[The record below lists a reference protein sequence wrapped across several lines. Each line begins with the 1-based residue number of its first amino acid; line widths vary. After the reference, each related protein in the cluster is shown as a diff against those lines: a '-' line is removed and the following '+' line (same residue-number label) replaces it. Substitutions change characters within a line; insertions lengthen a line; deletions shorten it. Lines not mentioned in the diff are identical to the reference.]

1 MSGIGTLIFAA
12 AAMFCVLGG
21 VTLLAHIYNLN
32 NIKSKTVGDGQH
44 GTARW
49 ATKSEIR
56 KIYRHIPFTPEKWR
70 EQAESG
76 QIPTASGIA
85 KKKLF
90 RKKRSEPTEEAL
102 PQGIVVGCGGG
113 KLGTTALVD
122 TGDVHVLMIGAAGVG
137 KTAYW
142 LYPCIEYAC
151 ASGMSFL
158 STDTKGDVMR
168 NYGNIAKRYGYH
180 VSVIDLRNPT
190 RSNGNNL
197 LHLVN
202 KYMDLYQKENQL
214 IYKAKAEKY
223 AKIISKTIILS
234 GMDAASFGQN
244 AYFYDAAEGLL
255 TATILLAAEFC
266 EPKKRHIVSV
276 FKIIQ
281 ELLAPSNRKGKN
293 QFQQLME
300 MLPNDHKAK
309 WFAGA
314 ALNTAE
320 QSMASVMS
328 TALSRLNSFLDS
340 ELEQILCFDT
350 EIDAEKFCNE
360 KSAVFV
366 IMPEENPATFFMI
379 SLIIQQLYREIL
391 SVADENGGKL
401 KNRCIFFCDEFGTL
415 PKIESAEMMFS
426 ASRSRRLQI
435 VPIIQSFSQL
445 DKNYG
450 KEGSEIIVDNTQITL
465 FGGFAPNSS
474 SAETLSKALGS
485 RTVMSG
491 SVSRSKNDP
500 SQSLQM
506 IERPLMTPDELK
518 SMPKGQF
525 VVMKTGFHPMKVK
538 LKLFFKW
545 GIRFDEDKPYT
556 VADNG
561 NREVAYAEK
570 KEIMDGI
577 VQKYHPEW
585 LIKEDENGE
594 GAGGVNQ
601 AASQSNEP
609 RQTPPNKPKD
619 KNNGGGQGT
628 SVRLTP
634 RADRQQNRERLREAK
649 PDGQA

>member
-1 MSGIGTLIFAA
+1 MSNITTLIVVGAVMFA
-12 AAMFCVLGG
+12 VLGG
-21 VTLLAHIYNLN
+21 VTLLSHIYSLN
-32 NIKSKTVGDGQH
+32 GIKSRTVGDGQH

-49 ATKSEIR
+49 ATKREIR
-56 KIYRHIPFTPEKWR
+56 KTYKHIPFTPDKWR
-70 EQAESG
+70 KQAKNG
-76 QIPTASGIA
+76 QEPTASVVHLRLPFS
-85 KKKLF
+85 KKDK
-90 RKKRSEPTEEAL
+90 TEEVSL
-102 PQGIVVGCGGG
+102 PQGIVVGCTGN
-113 KLGTTALVD
+113 TTAMID
-122 TGDVHVLMIGAAGVG
+122 TGDVHALMIGAAGVG

-151 ASGMSFL
+151 ASGMSWL
-158 STDTKGDVMR
+158 STDTKGDIMR
-168 NYGNIAKRYGYH
+168 NYGRIAKDYGYH

-190 RSNGNNL
+190 KSNGNNL

-202 KYMDLYQKENQL
+202 KYMDLYKKYPDKL
-214 IYKAKAEKY
+214 VYKARCEKY

-255 TATILLAAEFC
+255 TATILLVAEFC
-266 EPKKRHIVSV
+266 KPEQRHIVSV

-281 ELLAPSNRKGKN
+281 ELLAPSGKKGKN

-300 MLPNDHKAK
+300 LLPNDHKAK

-328 TALSRLNSFLDS
+328 TALSRLNAFLDS

-360 KSAVFV
+360 KSALFI

-391 SVADENGGKL
+391 AVADENGGKL
-401 KNRCIFFCDEFGTL
+401 KNRCVFFCDEYGTL

-445 DKNYG
+445 EKNYG
-450 KEGSEIIVDNTQITL
+450 KEGAEIIVDNTQLTI
-465 FGGFAPNSS
+465 FGGFAPQST

-500 SQSLQM
+500 SESLQM

-525 VVMKTGFHPMKVK
+525 VVMKTGFYPMKVK

-545 GIRFDEDKPYT
+545 GIHFDEDHPYT
-556 VADNG
+556 VTDQG
-561 NREVAYAEK
+561 NREVKYASK
-570 KEIMDGI
+570 KDITDGI
-577 VQKYHPEW
+577 IKKYHPELLEPAAPPNDDSFSGGQNQQMTEHHQPA
-585 LIKEDENGE
+585 LIKKNDE
-594 GAGGVNQ
+594 
-601 AASQSNEP
+601 
-609 RQTPPNKPKD
+609 KD
-619 KNNGGGQGT
+619 KNGGTALQTVPKNRRTPLPQPPKNTEVT
-628 SVRLTP
+628 S
-634 RADRQQNRERLREAK
+634 
-649 PDGQA
+649 DGQT

>member
-1 MSGIGTLIFAA
+1 MTGNITLLIIVGVVMFA
-12 AAMFCVLGG
+12 VLGG
-21 VTLLAHIYNLN
+21 VTLIAHIYSLN
-32 NIKSKTVGDGQH
+32 GIKSRTVGDGQH

-49 ATKSEIR
+49 ANRSEIR
-56 KIYRHIPFTPEKWR
+56 KTYKHVPFTPEQWR
-70 EQAESG
+70 EQAKESKPPVTPDG
-76 QIPTASGIA
+76 QP
-85 KKKLF
+85 
-90 RKKRSEPTEEAL
+90 L
-102 PQGIVVGCGGG
+102 PQGIVVGCTGN
-113 KLGTTALVD
+113 TTAMVD
-122 TGDVHVLMIGAAGVG
+122 TGDVHALMIGAAGVG

-158 STDTKGDVMR
+158 STDTKGDIMR
-168 NYGNIAKRYGYH
+168 NYGQIAKDYGYH
-180 VSVIDLRNPT
+180 ISVIDLRNPT

-202 KYMDLYQKENQL
+202 KYMDLYQAHPDQL
-214 IYKAKAEKY
+214 VYKARCEKY

-255 TATILLAAEFC
+255 
-266 EPKKRHIVSV
+266 
-276 FKIIQ
+276 
-281 ELLAPSNRKGKN
+281 
-293 QFQQLME
+293 
-300 MLPNDHKAK
+300 PNDHKAK

-328 TALSRLNSFLDS
+328 TALSRLNAFLDS

-350 EIDAEKFCNE
+350 EIDAEKFCKE
-360 KSAVFV
+360 KSALFI

-391 SVADENGGKL
+391 AVADENGGKL
-401 KNRCIFFCDEFGTL
+401 KNRCVFFCDEFGTL

-445 DKNYG
+445 EKNYG
-450 KEGSEIIVDNTQITL
+450 KEGAEIIIDNTQLTI
-465 FGGFAPNSS
+465 FGGFAPQST

-485 RTVMSG
+485 CTVMSG

-500 SQSLQM
+500 SESLQM

-525 VVMKTGFHPMKVK
+525 VVMKTGFYPMKVK

-545 GIRFDEDKPYT
+545 GIRFDEEHPYS
-556 VADNG
+556 VPDQG
-561 NREVAYAEK
+561 NRRVEYAEK
-570 KEIMDGI
+570 KEIMDKI
-577 VQKYHPEW
+577 VEKYRPDLLHPPMPS
-585 LIKEDENGE
+585 DDDG
-594 GAGGVNQ
+594 GAYGGQRQVMADPEAQGGGRAPGRERARDGGVSVQTSPRNRRMP
-601 AASQSNEP
+601 EP
-609 RQTPPNKPKD
+609 PVTGKTAEVK
-619 KNNGGGQGT
+619 
-628 SVRLTP
+628 S
-634 RADRQQNRERLREAK
+634 
-649 PDGQA
+649 DGQA

>member
-1 MSGIGTLIFAA
+1 MNGNVTTLIIVTSV
-12 AAMFCVLGG
+12 MFCALGG
-21 VTLLAHIYNLN
+21 ITLLAHMYSLN

-56 KIYRHIPFTPEKWR
+56 RIYRHIPFTPKKWR
-70 EQAESG
+70 EQAVKG
-76 QIPTASGIA
+76 QQPTVSKII
-85 KKKLF
+85 KRHPF
-90 RKKRSEPTEEAL
+90 RKKGTEQPEEVL
-102 PQGIVVGCGGG
+102 PQGIIVGCTGGRNN
-113 KLGTTALVD
+113 TTAMVD
-122 TGDVHVLMIGAAGVG
+122 TGDVHALMIGAAGVG

-151 ASGMSFL
+151 ASGMSWL
-158 STDTKGDVMR
+158 STDTKGDVVR
-168 NYGNIAKRYGYH
+168 NYGWIAQEKYGYS

-190 RSNGNNL
+190 RSHGNNL

-202 KYMDLYQKENQL
+202 KYMDLYKEFPDEL
-214 IYKAKAEKY
+214 VYKAKAEKY

-255 TATILLAAEFC
+255 TATILLVAEFC
-266 EPKKRHIVSV
+266 ESKKRHIVSV

-281 ELLAPSNRKGKN
+281 ELLAPSQKKGKN

-300 MLPNDHKAK
+300 LLPNDHKAK

-320 QSMASVMS
+320 QSMSSVMS
-328 TALSRLNSFLDS
+328 TALSRLNAFLDS
-340 ELEQILCFDT
+340 ELEQLLCFDT

-360 KSAVFV
+360 KSAIFI
-366 IMPEENPATFFMI
+366 IMPEENPNTFFMI
-379 SLIIQQLYREIL
+379 SLVIQQLYREIL
-391 SVADENGGKL
+391 AVADEQGGKL

-450 KEGSEIIVDNTQITL
+450 KEGSEIIVDNTQLTI

-474 SAETLSKALGS
+474 SAEVLSKALGS

-491 SVSRSKNDP
+491 SVSRGKDNP
-500 SQSLQM
+500 SESLQM
-506 IERPLMTPDELK
+506 MERPLLTPDELK
-518 SMPKGQF
+518 SLPKGSF
-525 VVMKTGFHPMKVK
+525 VVMKTGVHPMQVK
-538 LKLFFKW
+538 LKLFFEW
-545 GIRFDEDKPYT
+545 GIQFDEDNPYT
-556 VADNG
+556 VPEHG
-561 NREVAYAEK
+561 NRKVEYAEK

-577 VQKYHPEW
+577 IAKYHPDW
-585 LIKEDENGE
+585 LE
-594 GAGGVNQ
+594 
-601 AASQSNEP
+601 EP
-609 RQTPPNKPKD
+609 IPAD
-619 KNNGGGQGT
+619 DSDFSGGQDH
-628 SVRLTP
+628 VPAELHEPQQYAPRTP
-634 RADRQQNRERLREAK
+634 DKRRARGIVNPAPPSHKTPLHRKSEVDS
-649 PDGQA
+649 DGQV